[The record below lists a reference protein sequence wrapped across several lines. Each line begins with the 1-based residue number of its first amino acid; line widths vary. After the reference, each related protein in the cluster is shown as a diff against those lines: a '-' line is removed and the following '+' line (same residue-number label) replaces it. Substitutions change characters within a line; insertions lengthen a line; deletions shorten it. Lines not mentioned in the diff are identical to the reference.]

1 MYGGYNA
8 GMGSRVPSTSRQ
20 VRKSRRRSLRQ
31 RTLWSIGLT
40 IFVLVCGLYLVSRAV
55 ILNGFENLE
64 KEDAEQNLTRA
75 VSAFHDSEMGVSR
88 QASDFSS
95 WDQMYAYVRNATP
108 AFVKSEFPNES
119 LSTLRINFVVIADTS
134 SHIIFKKGFDLHTQR
149 EVPVPTDLVTLVL
162 PGTILT
168 HFTETSSKAVGLI
181 NLRDGPAIISSQP
194 ILTSDNHGPIEGT
207 FVVGRWV
214 DGQELDHLGE
224 VTHLDLNLIPLGSS
238 QASQETAEATTHLTG
253 DSRQYIRAID
263 DENLGAYRLVDDIYG
278 KPTLI
283 LKLTL
288 PRTFY
293 HQGRVS
299 LLQFMFLLLAAGA
312 VFTAVTL
319 IVLERLVLSR
329 LGRLGSDVS
338 ALGASGNLAAR
349 ITVPGDD
356 ELTNLGGSINR
367 MLAALEKSHEDGVA
381 QGARVRML
389 VERMP
394 AVLWTTDINL
404 NFVSTMGAGL
414 KALQQR
420 PNEISGMSIFDY
432 YGTRDSSHES
442 IAAHLRAINGQPST
456 YITIWQGRTFE
467 CHTEPLFDAN
477 NNVVGA
483 IGIALDSTDRVQAQ
497 EALRKSE
504 SSYRSLIEEA
514 PYGICR
520 CTTDGA
526 FTLVNRALVQMLGCE
541 TERELLALNLGAD
554 LFEVLQAHE
563 RFVRELT
570 EQGSAEGIEAQW
582 KRRDGKSMQVHLGGR
597 AVRDMSGKIAYL
609 EVIAEDVSDRKHL
622 ELQLRQSQKMQAIGQ
637 LAGGVAHDFNNLLM
651 VVKGHLE
658 LILSGLKPSDPLF
671 ARLDQVQK
679 AANRASSLTR
689 QLLAFSRQQVLQRQV
704 LDLNNVVSGMIQ
716 MLSRLIGENIE
727 LIFRPGSVLGR
738 VKADAGQIEQILLN
752 LVVNARDAMPNR
764 GRLTIETTNV
774 ELDES
779 YAQRHTVVKP
789 GPYVM
794 LAVSDTGIGMD
805 AATQARIFEPFFT
818 TKEAGKGTGLGLS
831 TVYGVVKQSDGYIWV
846 YSEVGHGTT
855 FKIYLPLATDAVETL
870 KPQTS
875 APAPAP
881 GTETILLVEDEESVR
896 SLVCDFLKGTGHTV
910 LEAQDGP
917 DAIRIA
923 RSHTGRID
931 LLISDVVMPKMNGRE
946 VSIELKKQMP
956 KLKILFI
963 SGYTDDAVFRAGVLE
978 GDVAFLQKPFTL
990 RGLSSKIRDVLDG
1003 DADREF
1009 TTQSQEKS

>member
-1 MYGGYNA
+1 
-8 GMGSRVPSTSRQ
+8 MGSHAPSPGRPI
-20 VRKSRRRSLRQ
+20 RRSRRRSLRQ
-31 RTLWSIGLT
+31 RTLWSIGIT

-55 ILNGFENLE
+55 ILNGFKNLE
-64 KEDAEQNLTRA
+64 GEDAEQNLARA
-75 VSAFHDSEMGVSR
+75 ISGIRDSEMGVSR
-88 QASDFSS
+88 QATDFSS
-95 WDQMYAYVRNATP
+95 WDQMYEYVRSRNP

-119 LSTLRINFVVIADTS
+119 LSTLRINFVVIVDDS
-134 SHIIFKKGFDLHTQR
+134 GHIIFKKGFDLHSQR
-149 EVPVPTDLVTLVL
+149 EVPVPSDLLEIIR

-168 HFTETSSKAVGLI
+168 RFAETRSKVMGLI

-194 ILTSDNHGPIEGT
+194 ILTSDNRGPIAGT
-207 FVVGRWV
+207 FIVGRWL
-214 DGQELDHLGE
+214 DGQELDQLGE
-224 VTHLDLNLIPLGSS
+224 VTHLDLNIIPLGSS
-238 QASQETAEATTHLTG
+238 QASSETVEAATHLTTA
-253 DSRQYIRAID
+253 SREYIRAID

-278 KPTLI
+278 KPTLV

-319 IVLERLVLSR
+319 MVLERLVLSR

-338 ALGASGNLAAR
+338 AVGASGNLAAR

-356 ELTNLGGSINR
+356 ELANLGGSINR

-414 KALQQR
+414 KSLQQR
-420 PNEISGMSIFDY
+420 PNEVSGMSIFDY

-442 IAAHLRAINGQPST
+442 IAAHLRAINGQSST
-456 YITIWQGRTFE
+456 YVTVWQGRTFE
-467 CHTEPLFDAN
+467 CHTEPLHDAN

-483 IGIALDSTDRVQAQ
+483 LGIALDSTDRVQAQ

-520 CTTDGA
+520 CKTDGR
-526 FTLVNRALVQMLGCE
+526 FTLVNLALVQMLGCE
-541 TERELLALNLGAD
+541 TERQLLALNLGSD
-554 LFEVLQAHE
+554 VFEVPQANAN
-563 RFVRELT
+563 FLGELI
-570 EQGSAEGIEAQW
+570 EHGSAEGVEAQW
-582 KRRDGKSMQVHLGGR
+582 KRCDGKSIQVHLGGR
-597 AVRDMSGKIAYL
+597 AVRDVSGKIAYF

-658 LILSGLKPSDPLF
+658 LILSGMKPSDPLF

-704 LDLNNVVSGMIQ
+704 LDLNSVVSGMIQ

-752 LVVNARDAMPNR
+752 LVVNARDAMPSR

-779 YAQRHTVVKP
+779 YAQRQTVVKS

-831 TVYGVVKQSDGYIWV
+831 TVYGVVKQSEGYIWV

-855 FKIYLPLATDAVETL
+855 FKIYLPLATDAVEMA

-917 DAIRIA
+917 EAIRIA
-923 RSHTGRID
+923 ESHSGRID
-931 LLISDVVMPKMNGRE
+931 LLVSDVVMPKMNGRE
-946 VSIELKKQMP
+946 LSIELKKQMP
-956 KLKILFI
+956 HLKILFI

-990 RGLSSKIRDVLDG
+990 RGLSSKIRDVLDA

-1009 TTQSQEKS
+1009 STQTQENS